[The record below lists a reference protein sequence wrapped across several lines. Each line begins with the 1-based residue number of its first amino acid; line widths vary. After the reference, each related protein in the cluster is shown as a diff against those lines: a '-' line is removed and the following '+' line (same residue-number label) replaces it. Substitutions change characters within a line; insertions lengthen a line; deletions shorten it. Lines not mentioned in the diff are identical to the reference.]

1 MIKIAIILTIIHLVY
16 YTYFQIISDIMRIG
30 MVHNTPN
37 KVISALRT
45 DFKVN
50 IRTFQKN
57 SNHYGFAWFRTIY
70 INEKLFRKEKA
81 VRWTFHHEHWHL
93 MKNHKAW
100 TLIMRFIFSFVP
112 LLLIWHWLP
121 FTIIYVLSAY
131 MMEYVR
137 KRFETK
143 ANAHANKIMGV
154 NEITRL

>member
-1 MIKIAIILTIIHLVY
+1 MIKTAIILTIIHLVY
-16 YTYFQIISDIMRIG
+16 YAYFQVISDIMRIG

-57 SNHYGFAWFRTIY
+57 NNHYGFAWFRTIY

-93 MKNHKAW
+93 MRHHKAW
-100 TLIMRFIFSFVP
+100 ILVMRFVFSFVP
-112 LLLIWHWLP
+112 LLLIWHWIP
-121 FTIIYVLSAY
+121 FFIVYVIAAWGMLDIS
-131 MMEYVR
+131 
-137 KRFETK
+137 KRFERK
-143 ANAHANKIMGV
+143 ADSHANEIMGTCQ
-154 NEITRL
+154 ITKV

>member
-1 MIKIAIILTIIHLVY
+1 
-16 YTYFQIISDIMRIG
+16 MRIG

-57 SNHYGFAWFRTIY
+57 SNHYGFAMFRTIY
-70 INEKLFRKEKA
+70 INEKLFPKEKD

-93 MKNHKAW
+93 TRNHKAW
-100 TLIMRFIFSFVP
+100 TLIIRFIFSLVP
-112 LLLIWHWLP
+112 LLLIYHWLP
-121 FTIIYVLSAY
+121 FAIVYVLSAY
-131 MMEYVR
+131 GMEYIR

-143 ANAHANKIMGV
+143 ADSHANEIMGV
-154 NEITRL
+154 CQITRV

>member
-1 MIKIAIILTIIHLVY
+1 MIKTAIILTIIHLVY
-16 YTYFQIISDIMRIG
+16 YTYFQIISDLMRIG

-57 SNHYGFAWFRTIY
+57 NNHYGFAWFRTIY
-70 INEKLFRKEKA
+70 INEKLFKKERA

-93 MKNHKAW
+93 MRNHKAW
-100 TLIMRFIFSFVP
+100 ALVIRFIFSFVP

-121 FTIIYVLSAY
+121 FAIVYAVSAKAMD
-131 MMEYVR
+131 MM
-137 KRFETK
+137 KNNFESK
-143 ANAHANKIMGV
+143 ANAHAHEIMKV
-154 NEITRL
+154 